1 MAGFVELAKFQ
12 KVNYLDL
19 EAHGFLKRIWLK
31 IFPVVKFRLTEDLI
45 YIDGKG
51 VEHIVKKGFIT
62 DGGSFPRLLWFIF
75 PPMAWMSSYCL
86 HDQDCENPDIP
97 RIIGDLRL
105 AESLKTCGAPDGR
118 IDMIYGGVRAYALLF
133 GLK

>member
-51 VEHIVKKGFIT
+51 VEHIVKKGFIIT
-62 DGGSFPRLLWFIF
+62 NTQINNQVRIVHLSFY
-75 PPMAWMSSYCL
+75 S
-86 HDQDCENPDIP
+86 
-97 RIIGDLRL
+97 
-105 AESLKTCGAPDGR
+105 T
-118 IDMIYGGVRAYALLF
+118 
-133 GLK
+133 